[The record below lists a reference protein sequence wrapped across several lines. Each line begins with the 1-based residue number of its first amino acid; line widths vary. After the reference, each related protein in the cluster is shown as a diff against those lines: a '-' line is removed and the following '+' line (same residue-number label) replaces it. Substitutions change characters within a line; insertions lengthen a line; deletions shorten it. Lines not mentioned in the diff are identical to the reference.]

1 MQSIS
6 TPRIQI
12 TSMLTLRA
20 LGQTGLAFHRNAM
33 TPRMRWHVRA
43 NIRSAK
49 KTRHGDRY
57 KMHNNWEDCQPILP
71 KPKKRKPLPMAT
83 STSTLSTKL
92 DFICWTHQAN
102 RSHLDRHSRAK
113 SVLLVQSPKA
123 RASSRVPCVCTE
135 YCAGLRMAKR
145 LPALAALIEPHT
157 LACRLWLG
165 RKVLTTA

>member
-1 MQSIS
+1 
-6 TPRIQI
+6 
-12 TSMLTLRA
+12 MLTLRA

-49 KTRHGDRY
+49 KTRRGVTRRFTETSADIGTYSSEDRH
-57 KMHNNWEDCQPILP
+57 KMHNNWEDCQSILP
-71 KPKKRKPLPMAT
+71 KPKKRKQLPMAT

-113 SVLLVQSPKA
+113 SALLVQSPKA
-123 RASSRVPCVCTE
+123 EPRVGCLMCVRSIAPDLQMT
-135 YCAGLRMAKR
+135 KR
-145 LPALAALIEPHT
+145 LPAHWQL
-157 LACRLWLG
+157 
-165 RKVLTTA
+165 